1 MIIRIPPHC
10 FIDVDVLNEE
20 SNQQV
25 DEKEKF
31 KEQASIHRQIRN
43 LARRTGPGVI
53 KAVIGGTGRPIALP
67 FLQRENHS

>member
-25 DEKEKF
+25 DEKRNS
-31 KEQASIHRQIRN
+31 KEQASIHRQIQEFGN
-43 LARRTGPGVI
+43 DEQDLG
-53 KAVIGGTGRPIALP
+53 
-67 FLQRENHS
+67 

>member
-43 LARRTGPGVI
+43 LAMTNRTWGD
-53 KAVIGGTGRPIALP
+53 
-67 FLQRENHS
+67 